1 VVPIAPEALGMA
13 VLMDLQSNRG
23 RSCVELDV
31 YCTINVT
38 CVELLIGFVPP
49 LVAVS
54 FTV

>member
-13 VLMDLQSNRG
+13 VLMDLQSNRS
-23 RSCVELDV
+23 RSCSELDV